1 MWCIV
6 GADSWGSS
14 LWAIWYYDKPVKS
27 MDYDPHFTG
36 ELMGG
41 GLEKLKCPQATG
53 RAGICGHL
61 QWQWCL
67 CFHLLSQTMSHSL
80 WQVGHCITLPRLS
93 EGNSH
98 ISKSGTLIH
107 PLWPGL
113 EMGKNSVWEVCIELW
128 RDKTV
133 SFFGLNVTWDFI
145 LSLLLGPRI
154 WPGLSPDP
162 YTMSCDM
169 ACFYCWS

>member
-1 MWCIV
+1 MYSGCWFLGFVSVSDLVLQQTCEV
-6 GADSWGSS
+6 HGLWPSLHRWVDGWRLGEVKVSS
-14 LWAIWYYDKPVKS
+14 GHRQS
-27 MDYDPHFTG
+27 
-36 ELMGG
+36 
-41 GLEKLKCPQATG
+41 
-53 RAGICGHL
+53 HL

-80 WQVGHCITLPRLS
+80 WQVGHCITLPTLS

-113 EMGKNSVWEVCIELW
+113 EMGKNSVWEVCKELW